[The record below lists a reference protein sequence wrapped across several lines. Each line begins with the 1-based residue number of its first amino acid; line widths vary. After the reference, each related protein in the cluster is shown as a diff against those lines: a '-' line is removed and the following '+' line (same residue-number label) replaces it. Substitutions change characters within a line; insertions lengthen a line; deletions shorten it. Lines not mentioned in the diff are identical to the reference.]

1 MNSLN
6 KNYLNE
12 KNQKYK
18 MDTMM
23 EEEEKWEKVEHE
35 RKWQH

>member
-23 EEEEKWEKVEHE
+23 EEEEKREKVEHE